1 MENRFQGA
9 LKAYTNLNYIIHTRD
24 IRDIDTEVLNWLNNI
39 PYKTW
44 ARYLF
49 NTKVKVKN
57 ITSSL
62 AKSFNS
68 WIEK

>member
-9 LKAYTNLNYIIHTRD
+9 LKAYTNLNYIIHQRD
-24 IRDIDTEVLNWLNNI
+24 IRDIDTGVLNWLNNI

-49 NTKVKVKN
+49 NAKVKVKN

-62 AKSFNS
+62 AKSFNNQ
-68 WIEK
+68 IGK

>member
-1 MENRFQGA
+1 M
-9 LKAYTNLNYIIHTRD
+9 
-24 IRDIDTEVLNWLNNI
+24 RDIDTGVLNWLNNI

-49 NTKVKVKN
+49 NAKVKVKN

-62 AKSFNS
+62 IKSFNS